1 MIKKF
6 YVCYLCEK
14 QYENKLN
21 TIKLNNK
28 EEHIC
33 INCINQLK
41 NLIGK
46 QMRYMRKKIC
56 ELDEDVNL
64 LKEERIA
71 RNKAKLKLLY
81 NNEKTPFYPIENDN
95 IIGTKIYFVPT
106 DADIVRETI
115 IRGCVKNDK
124 GERFLIIDPSDKKL
138 DFESLKLKDDN
149 HIYTN
154 KADAEK
160 HLQDLLEEQ
169 GE

>member
-33 INCINQLK
+33 DKCINQLK

-46 QMRYMRKKIC
+46 QKDYNALFLEKKSKLKKEIINEIDVFELRYMREKIFN
-56 ELDEDVNL
+56 LVEDVDV

-71 RNKAKLKLLY
+71 RNKAKLSF
-81 NNEKTPFYPIENDN
+81 NEKTPFYPIENDN

-106 DADIVRETI
+106 DADIVRETR
-115 IRGCVKNDK
+115 IRGCVKMIK
-124 GERFLIIDPSDKKL
+124 
-138 DFESLKLKDDN
+138 
-149 HIYTN
+149 
-154 KADAEK
+154 EK
-160 HLQDLLEEQ
+160 NF
-169 GE
+169 